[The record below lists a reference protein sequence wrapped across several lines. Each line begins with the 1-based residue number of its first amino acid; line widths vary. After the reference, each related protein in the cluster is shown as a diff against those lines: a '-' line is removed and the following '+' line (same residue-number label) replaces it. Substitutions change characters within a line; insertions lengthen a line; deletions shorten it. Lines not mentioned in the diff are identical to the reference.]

1 MITGLKFISSKTHS
15 KRSQWIQRL
24 LDDSLD
30 KNSANLHDM
39 NLTPHATAL
48 LGEAVNSFC
57 GGNWV
62 ATIILVQ
69 AVLDVELATNEF
81 LDGTY
86 VNELRTGKNF
96 VWLRNRRNRILHADI
111 STHSITDADIFDDD
125 RNLEIEA
132 QKSLKLIITGL
143 TRLSF

>member
-1 MITGLKFISSKTHS
+1 MWRK
-15 KRSQWIQRL
+15 
-24 LDDSLD
+24 
-30 KNSANLHDM
+30 
-39 NLTPHATAL
+39 
-48 LGEAVNSFC
+48 LGRN
-57 GGNWV
+57 NH
-62 ATIILVQ
+62 LVQ
-69 AVLDVELATNEF
+69 AVLDVELATSEF
-81 LDGTY
+81 LDGAY

-96 VWLRNRRNRILHADI
+96 VWLRNRRNRLLHADI

>member
-1 MITGLKFISSKTHS
+1 MITGLKFISSQTHS
-15 KRSQWIQRL
+15 KRGQWIQRL

-30 KNSANLHDM
+30 KNSANLNDM

-48 LGEAVNSFC
+48 LGEAMNSFC
-57 GGNWV
+57 AENWV

-69 AVLDVELATNEF
+69 AVLDVELATNEL

-86 VNELRTGKNF
+86 INKLRTGKDF
-96 VWLRNRRNRILHADI
+96 VWLRNRRNRLVHADI
-111 STHSITDADIFDDD
+111 STHSITEADIFDDD

-132 QKSLKLIITGL
+132 QKSLKLVITGL

>member
-1 MITGLKFISSKTHS
+1 MITGLKFISSQTHS
-15 KRSQWIQRL
+15 KRGQWIQRL

-30 KNSANLHDM
+30 KNSANLNDM

-48 LGEAVNSFC
+48 LGEAMNSFC
-57 GGNWV
+57 AGNWV

-81 LDGTY
+81 LDGTHI
-86 VNELRTGKNF
+86 NQLRTGKDF
-96 VWLRNRRNRILHADI
+96 VWLRNRRNRLVHADI
-111 STHSITDADIFDDD
+111 STHSITEADVFDDD

-132 QKSLKLIITGL
+132 QKSLKLVITGL

>member
-30 KNSANLHDM
+30 KNSSNLHDM

-48 LGEAVNSFC
+48 LVEAMNSFC
-57 GGNWV
+57 AGNCV

-69 AVLDVELATNEF
+69 AVVDVELATNEY
-81 LDGTY
+81 LDGAY

-96 VWLRNRRNRILHADI
+96 VWLRNRRNRLLHADI
-111 STHSITDADIFDDD
+111 STHSITEADIFDDD
-125 RNLEIEA
+125 RHLEIEA
-132 QKSLKLIITGL
+132 QKSLKLVITGL
-143 TRLSF
+143 TRLPF

>member
-1 MITGLKFISSKTHS
+1 LPLFFWHATQS

-30 KNSANLHDM
+30 KNSANLNDM

-48 LGEAVNSFC
+48 LGEAMNSFC
-57 GGNWV
+57 AGNWV

-86 VNELRTGKNF
+86 INKLRTGKDF
-96 VWLRNRRNRILHADI
+96 VWLRNRRNRLVHADI
-111 STHSITDADIFDDD
+111 STHSITEADIFDDD

-132 QKSLKLIITGL
+132 QKSLKLIITCL
-143 TRLSF
+143 TRLPF

>member
-1 MITGLKFISSKTHS
+1 
-15 KRSQWIQRL
+15 
-24 LDDSLD
+24 
-30 KNSANLHDM
+30 M

-81 LDGTY
+81 LDGAY

-96 VWLRNRRNRILHADI
+96 VWLRNRRNRLLHAD
-111 STHSITDADIFDDD
+111 SGTHSITETDIVNDD
-125 RNLEIEA
+125 RNLALEA
-132 QKSLKLIITGL
+132 QKSLKMVIKGL
-143 TRLSF
+143 TSLRL

>member
-1 MITGLKFISSKTHS
+1 MITGLKFISPQTHS

-30 KNSANLHDM
+30 KNSSNLHDM
-39 NLTPHATAL
+39 NLTPHATAV

-81 LDGTY
+81 LDGAY

-96 VWLRNRRNRILHADI
+96 VWLRNRRNRLLHAD
-111 STHSITDADIFDDD
+111 SNAHSITEADIVNDD
-125 RNLEIEA
+125 RNLALEA
-132 QKSLKLIITGL
+132 QKSLKMVIIGL
-143 TRLSF
+143 TSLRL